1 MAVPHDP
8 EALVERLAAAGFVA
22 AEEDAADLVRAAGGD
37 AVRLE
42 ALVERRLLGEP
53 IAWITGTTVFC
64 GIEIAVAPGV
74 YVPRWQTE
82 ALGERA
88 AELLPAGGVLVDV
101 CTGSGA
107 VPVVVLATHPD
118 AVVIGTDV
126 DEAAVACARANGVDA
141 LVGDLFAPVPAE
153 LRGRVDLV
161 TGVVPYVPTG
171 ALELLPHDTLTFE
184 STRPY
189 DGGPDGLTVLRRV
202 VAETPTWLRAGGTL
216 LLELGGDEAERLEP
230 VLLAHGF
237 TDVIVHEDEDGD
249 VRAIEATFT
258 GRPPKPG

>member
-1 MAVPHDP
+1 V
-8 EALVERLAAAGFVA
+8 LVERLAAAGFVA
-22 AEEDAADLVRAAGGD
+22 AEEDAADLLRSARGD
-37 AVRLE
+37 SARLE

-64 GIEIAVAPGV
+64 GIELAVAPGV

-82 ALGERA
+82 ALAERA
-88 AELLPAGGVLVDV
+88 VTLLPPAGVAIDV

-107 VPVVVLATHPD
+107 VPVVVLAAHPD

-126 DEAAVACARANGVDA
+126 DEAAVACARGNGVDA
-141 LVGDLFAPVPAE
+141 RVGDLFDPVPVE
-153 LRGRVDLV
+153 LRGCVDVV

-171 ALELLPHDTLTFE
+171 AMALLPHDTLTFE

-202 VAETPTWLRAGGTL
+202 VAESPRWLRPGGTL
-216 LLELGGDEAERLEP
+216 LLELGGDEADLLEP
-230 VLLAHGF
+230 VLAAHGF
-237 TDVIVHEDEDGD
+237 TAITAHEDDDGD
-249 VRAIEATFT
+249 VRAIEAMST
-258 GRPPKPG
+258 GVRPDRA